1 MSGDSI
7 RVFMS
12 MIQMAGV
19 EENVTCAVQGRML
32 LRLDVCRLVCGFY

>member
-12 MIQMAGV
+12 MNQMVGGKD
-19 EENVTCAVQGRML
+19 NVTCAVQGRML